1 MRKENKAGFASG
13 RNVQISSLGP
23 PRQSLYVQCY
33 PQYSWA
39 QTWAQT
45 GILDTLM
52 AELRLESSLL
62 LAFGSQGL
70 QSAQALEIITYNSDA
85 CSEFHGTF
93 VPFEVY
99 Q

>member
-23 PRQSLYVQCY
+23 PRQSLYVQCN
-33 PQYSWA
+33 PRYSWT
-39 QTWAQT
+39 QTV
-45 GILDTLM
+45 ILDTLM

-70 QSAQALEIITYNSDA
+70 QSARALEIITYNSDA
-85 CSEFHGTF
+85 RSEFHGTL